1 VRKRYAV
8 CVGGIGSL
16 ALATAVCS
24 SALAQQGT
32 TPAKKGP
39 ETEQVVIT
47 PGSEQ
52 QQSRVRRFLDGLRG
66 KKTEPSGTPDTE
78 VVTVPKG
85 KLEWVEKRLQAL
97 GAKVTRLKENWNH
110 ILTRRK
116 QDAPLTPEQKAAVD
130 NAAKSPETLKVGVLQ
145 MQNKEIAKVA
155 LTRFEQSVGTAG
167 RAGPADDPYA
177 KVVLPLGE
185 SSHIVLVR
193 KFPPDF
199 TAGGVTW
206 VGETEETGERAVL
219 MLWKDGH
226 LSGYFGYKGRVFT
239 VNHVGGDIHTMTEI
253 DPRKLPPDHAPD
265 PSQRDKSVA
274 PPAPAAIPTPPPE
287 PVVAPFPDEQRLALE
302 AKKITVDVMLLISK
316 KVAETY
322 IKNPADL
329 AVLSIEQANQTFRN
343 SGLGNIT
350 LRLVHTQVVDYD
362 ETGAD
367 LFDHLFRMVDG
378 VGVFKEMKT
387 LRNEKKADIVGLVLD
402 SPTGCGQSTRV
413 GAEADEAFF
422 VVHHAC
428 AAITYSIAH
437 EIGHIFGTRHD
448 RVMDANDSP
457 FAFAHGYINGTKWR
471 DMMSY
476 QEGCGG
482 CPRIPFWSNPR
493 VLYQGEPTGTAAADN
508 ARLIL
513 EQAERV
519 SKFR

>member
-1 VRKRYAV
+1 MRQRSRTFIA
-8 CVGGIGSL
+8 GFGLL
-16 ALATAVCS
+16 ALLTVPAAPG
-24 SALAQQGT
+24 LAQQT
-32 TPAKKGP
+32 ASPAKAP
-39 ETEQVVIT
+39 PTEQVIIT
-47 PGSEQ
+47 HAPE
-52 QQSRVRRFLDGLRG
+52 QQSRVRRFLDKMLGR
-66 KKTEPSGTPDTE
+66 KAEKSGTPDAE

-85 KLEWVEKRLQAL
+85 KLEWVEKRLKTL

-130 NAAKSPETLKVGVLQ
+130 QAAKAPATVNVGVLE

-167 RAGPADDPYA
+167 RAGTSEDPYA
-177 KVVLPLGE
+177 KVVLPLGDG
-185 SSHIVLVR
+185 HIVLVR
-193 KFPPDF
+193 KYPPDY

-239 VNHVGGDIHTMTEI
+239 VNHVGGDIHTMAEI

-265 PSQRDKSVA
+265 PAQRDRSVA
-274 PPAPAAIPTPPPE
+274 PPPAPVIPTPPPE
-287 PVVAPFPDEQRLALE
+287 PAVAPFPEEERKALE
-302 AKKITVDVMLLISK
+302 ARTFTVDVMLLITK

-329 AVLSIEQANQTFRN
+329 STLAIEQANQTFRN
-343 SGLGNIT
+343 SGLGNVT
-350 LRLVHTQVVDYD
+350 LRLVHTQVIDYD

-378 VGVFKEMKT
+378 VGVFKDMKA

-413 GAEADEAFF
+413 GADADEAFF

-448 RVMDANDSP
+448 RVMDANNSP
-457 FAFAHGYINGTKWR
+457 YPFAHGYINGTKWR

-493 VLYQGEPTGTAAADN
+493 VLYQGEPTGTTASDN